1 MYDQRYRLRRRR
13 MFAALAL
20 STALFLPVSADA
32 MSLTL
37 EEAID
42 TALAA
47 NTGLR
52 ITYEGERTADAAL
65 RQARG
70 KNR

>member
-1 MYDQRYRLRRRR
+1 MYDQRYRPRRRR

-32 MSLTL
+32 MSLRSKQ
-37 EEAID
+37 AID

-52 ITYEGERTADAAL
+52 DT
-65 RQARG
+65 
-70 KNR
+70 